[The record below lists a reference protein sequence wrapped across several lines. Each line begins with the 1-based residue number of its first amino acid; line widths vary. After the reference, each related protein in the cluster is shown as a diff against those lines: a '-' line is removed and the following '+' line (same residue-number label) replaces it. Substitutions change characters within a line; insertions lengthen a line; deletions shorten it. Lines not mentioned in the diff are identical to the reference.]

1 MDQPEQSQAVP
12 RDYLAVERTF
22 LAWIRTGLALMGLGF
37 VLARFG
43 IFLRQFSF
51 MRSGLAT
58 ASFAP
63 SLWFGTLL
71 LLLGVAVCLWS
82 LSRYLR
88 LVRSMRAG
96 SASFSQPSMLAVAV
110 ASILAVLGLAMG
122 YYLISTRQVATG
134 RSSNNPQEVSMS
146 TITDN
151 GVVRVAS
158 QHTVGDT
165 VAKLESILQAKNV
178 KLFTIVDHSGE
189 AASSG
194 LQMPNTKL
202 LIFGN
207 PKAGTPLPNVIA
219 LMFVGPHSWRGER
232 GLQRRRRIHHLAVL
246 ARLIEC
252 QNASRRLDVETAVFV
267 LQVLQILRGD
277 AVILGAE
284 EEQGHRRVPG
294 EVERLAKDQEHLP
307 VPVEHG
313 ALDHV
318 AGQGAEQRKSD
329 RDLFEPVRAGIARY
343 AAFVEVAEPMLG
355 RHHALGDEM
364 AARHGTEFRL
374 QLACELG
381 HRGLD
386 VRGHLGAFAQQ
397 PPFDVAGRL
406 CNQLLEH
413 VPRDVLA
420 QAELLGHR
428 DLRRQQARGLDLA
441 IEQRAQARAETAGI
455 DGLDVLKG

>member
-189 AASSG
+189 AE
-194 LQMPNTKL
+194 
-202 LIFGN
+202 
-207 PKAGTPLPNVIA
+207 KAGLKMP
-219 LMFVGPHSWRGER
+219 
-232 GLQRRRRIHHLAVL
+232 
-246 ARLIEC
+246 
-252 QNASRRLDVETAVFV
+252 
-267 LQVLQILRGD
+267 
-277 AVILGAE
+277 
-284 EEQGHRRVPG
+284 
-294 EVERLAKDQEHLP
+294 KD
-307 VPVEHG
+307 
-313 ALDHV
+313 
-318 AGQGAEQRKSD
+318 RKS
-329 RDLFEPVRAGIARY
+329 V
-343 AAFVEVAEPMLG
+343 V
-355 RHHALGDEM
+355 
-364 AARHGTEFRL
+364 
-374 QLACELG
+374 
-381 HRGLD
+381 
-386 VRGHLGAFAQQ
+386 
-397 PPFDVAGRL
+397 
-406 CNQLLEH
+406 
-413 VPRDVLA
+413 
-420 QAELLGHR
+420 
-428 DLRRQQARGLDLA
+428 
-441 IEQRAQARAETAGI
+441 
-455 DGLDVLKG
+455 